1 MNPMKGQRDRFMVL
15 SQLIPAEQRHFL
27 RIEIASQC
35 PLNHHRGYEVGRYQK
50 RLTDIVCPRVGC
62 IEAQPLRVGGLEVWI
77 LASPRA
83 VSVPAK
89 DRTWIKDGFGVG
101 L

>member
-1 MNPMKGQRDRFMVL
+1 
-15 SQLIPAEQRHFL
+15 L

-83 VSVPAK
+83 VSFPAK
-89 DRTWIKDGFGVG
+89 DRGSKTG
-101 L
+101 LASAFDPRRLPQFFALTQIWLNEPSA